1 MAIRNV
7 VQVGDDVLR
16 KKCFA
21 VARFDEKLAT
31 LLDDMKDTVR
41 KEEGAGLAAP
51 QVGVLRRAVVIDVE
65 EGFFELVNPVIVQA
79 KGEQIGYEGC
89 LSVRGRR
96 GVVRR
101 PMEVTVEF
109 FDRFGKPQKL
119 TARGF
124 FARAVC
130 LVGGA
135 ELIFF
140 IAVRHKRQ
148 QFGRLAESYR
158 QNSAGKRIQ
167 RSGMPVFLSVK
178 QPPRHIDNS
187 RRPDAGRFVNNQPA
201 ADILPFFMFHQI
213 PSSVFL
219 IR

>member
-7 VQVGDDVLR
+7 VQAGDDVLR

-96 GVVRR
+96 GVVTR
-101 PMEVTVEF
+101 PMTVTVEY
-109 FDRFGKPQKL
+109 FDRKGKPRKL
-119 TARGF
+119 TAHGF

-130 LVGGA
+130 HELDHLDGILYIDRA
-135 ELIFF
+135 ER
-140 IAVRHKRQ
+140 VER
-148 QFGRLAESYR
+148 ET
-158 QNSAGKRIQ
+158 
-167 RSGMPVFLSVK
+167 
-178 QPPRHIDNS
+178 D
-187 RRPDAGRFVNNQPA
+187 
-201 ADILPFFMFHQI
+201 
-213 PSSVFL
+213 
-219 IR
+219 

>member
-119 TARGF
+119 PARGF

-130 LVGGA
+130 H
-135 ELIFF
+135 ELDHLDGVLYID
-140 IAVRHKRQ
+140 K
-148 QFGRLAESYR
+148 AESVER
-158 QNSAGKRIQ
+158 VR
-167 RSGMPVFLSVK
+167 
-178 QPPRHIDNS
+178 D
-187 RRPDAGRFVNNQPA
+187 
-201 ADILPFFMFHQI
+201 
-213 PSSVFL
+213 
-219 IR
+219 